1 LSNGW
6 IGSDFTIS
14 KLTSSPYQVYSGH
27 VRSKLTPKLS
37 SGLIWYIC
45 KPIEAVAAGRMSGK
59 RIGILDD
66 KKDNKVIRIKLLHVH
81 RCNDAH

>member
-1 LSNGW
+1 
-6 IGSDFTIS
+6 
-14 KLTSSPYQVYSGH
+14 
-27 VRSKLTPKLS
+27 
-37 SGLIWYIC
+37 
-45 KPIEAVAAGRMSGK
+45 MSGK